1 MGDRANILVKDNSE
15 DTGVYLYTH
24 WGGTDLPLRLQQ
36 ALRKG
41 ERWNDS
47 QYLTRI
53 IFCAM
58 VDREDWDGT
67 TGYGI
72 SSIVGDGD
80 DRILEVNV
88 KKAIVSVGGK
98 TWTFDEFAR
107 LGSRQIQGIWGY
119 N

>member
-24 WGGTDLPLRLQQ
+24 WGGTDLPSRLQQ
-36 ALRKG
+36 ALRKE
-41 ERWNDS
+41 ERWSDS

-58 VDREDWDGT
+58 IDREDWDGT

-72 SSIVGDGD
+72 SSMVGDGD

-88 KKAIVSVGGK
+88 EKATVSVGWR
-98 TWTFDEFAR
+98 TWTFDEFTG
-107 LGSRQIQGIWGY
+107 LSSYQIQSVWRY
-119 N
+119 D